1 MANVIYT
8 VPQALTVT
16 NSSQPNITSVGN
28 LTSLTV
34 TGTSNLGNVGNVKI
48 TGGGNNY
55 LLATDGTGNLVWS
68 QSTEGFF
75 ASYDVPT
82 DGAPVYANGT
92 STRNVPLIFV
102 GADPGGNYI
111 YPYYQGTSDTAN
123 GYLANSTSAWNP
135 DNASYISGNYLA
147 NQIANSWYLLSSRS
161 FSSDAVGKAVTS
173 TVTFQVFGNVAN
185 VQFQV
190 VPWIGN
196 SSNGTATLYT
206 SLLNGYKVLDAAPNT
221 SSYTVTTF
229 FGGVASSENVLGWHI
244 RNITG
249 SSELTVF
256 SLQHVV
262 TIKT

>member
-8 VPQALTVT
+8 VPQAVKVT

-75 ASYDVPT
+75 NSYDVPT
-82 DGAPVYANGT
+82 FGAPVYANGT
-92 STRNVPLIFV
+92 ATRNIPLTFV
-102 GADPGGNYI
+102 GADPGANYI
-111 YPYYQGTSDTAN
+111 FPYLQGTSNTAS
-123 GYLANSTSAWNP
+123 GYVANSTAAWTP
-135 DNASYISGNYLA
+135 ANASLITGNYAA

-161 FSSDAVGKAVTS
+161 FSSDAVNKAITS
-173 TVTFQVFGNVAN
+173 TVTFQMYAN
-185 VQFQV
+185 TPGVEFQI

-196 SSNGTATLYT
+196 TGNTTATLYT
-206 SLLNGYKVLDAAPNT
+206 GQLNGFIQANASPYVYSFTIL
-221 SSYTVTTF
+221 TTF
-229 FGGVASSENVLGWHI
+229 GGILSSENITGYHI
-244 RNITG
+244 RNITS
-249 SSELTVF
+249 SSELTVY